1 MVVHLAGQFAP
12 DLDRADPVLEHPRE
26 NAFDG
31 VLETAFKPFETHEKE
46 IRAGSS
52 RSDAGRFDLGFEVSI
67 PSFSDS

>member
-1 MVVHLAGQFAP
+1 
-12 DLDRADPVLEHPRE
+12 
-26 NAFDG
+26 

-67 PSFSDS
+67 PFFPIRRP